1 MEQTGL
7 RVAAQVGFA
16 LAWLHSLIETIRNAE
31 TELELIMANSEPSEN
46 ARRRNA
52 VIAGEKDIQRGRVP
66 REVLPMSD
74 VIPFPQPQ
82 PSKSKEEEETAEF
95 LALLERIRSSAKDE

>member
-1 MEQTGL
+1 M
-7 RVAAQVGFA
+7 
-16 LAWLHSLIETIRNAE
+16 
-31 TELELIMANSEPSEN
+31 SE
-46 ARRRNA
+46 
-52 VIAGEKDIQRGRVP
+52 
-66 REVLPMSD
+66 